1 MINLRG
7 GIMVNVRTDLAIEA
21 REIYN
26 QNNASSSEIEG
37 IKVEENEKEGIKVTT
52 VRVID
57 EKGVKNIGKPIGSY
71 TTIDIPDFTVYDSKT
86 MTKVSER
93 VYESLKEMVDIDC
106 SKNILVVGLGNWHVT
121 PDALGPKT
129 ADKIMV
135 TRHLKRVMPEIMN
148 DDIRPVS
155 SVAPGV
161 LGLTG
166 IETVE
171 IIKGI
176 VQRSKP
182 DLIICIDALAA
193 RKVQRVNRTI
203 QIGDTGICPGAGV
216 GNNRKAINEETLGVK
231 VIAIGVPTVVDA
243 VTIANDTIDLSI
255 DSLINNVQKSS
266 AFYKMIKDINKNEKA
281 DLIREVLNSH
291 SLGDMIVTP
300 KDVDLVIES
309 LSKVL
314 SDAINM
320 AVQPNMNME
329 EINNFMF

>member
-1 MINLRG
+1 MI
-7 GIMVNVRTDLAIEA
+7 NVRTDLAVEA
-21 REIYN
+21 QEIYS
-26 QNNASSSEIEG
+26 QNNKSSKEIEG
-37 IKVEENEKEGIKVTT
+37 IEVSEKENDGIKVTT
-52 VRVID
+52 VKVID
-57 EKGVKNIGKPIGSY
+57 EKGEKNIGKPMGNYI
-71 TTIDIPDFTVYDSKT
+71 TISIPDFTAYDSGTMKKVSENVYDS
-86 MTKVSER
+86 
-93 VYESLKEMVDIDC
+93 LKELVKIDC

-121 PDALGPKT
+121 PDALGPKV

-135 TRHLKRVMPEIMN
+135 TRHLKSVMPEVMN

-166 IETVE
+166 IETLE

-176 VQRSKP
+176 VERSKP

-193 RKVQRVNRTI
+193 RRVERLNRTI
-203 QIGDTGICPGAGV
+203 QIGDSGICPGAGV

-255 DSLINNVQKSS
+255 DSLINNVDKSS
-266 AFYKMIKDINKNEKA
+266 AFYKMVKDLDRNQKA
-281 DLIREVLNSH
+281 DLIREILNSH

-309 LSKVL
+309 LSKVI
-314 SDAINM
+314 SDGINM
-320 AVQPNMNME
+320 AIQPNMNME

>member
-1 MINLRG
+1 
-7 GIMVNVRTDLAIEA
+7 MVNIRTDLAVEA

-26 QNNASSSEIEG
+26 QNNVSSREVEG
-37 IKVEENEKEGIKVTT
+37 IEVEENEKDGIKVTI
-52 VRVID
+52 VKVVD
-57 EKGVKNIGKPIGSY
+57 ENGAKNIGKPIGSY
-71 TTIDIPDFTVYDSKT
+71 ITIHIPDFTVYDSKT
-86 MTKVSER
+86 MTKVSET
-93 VYESLKEMVDIDC
+93 VYESLKKMVNIDC

-121 PDALGPKT
+121 PDALGPKV

-135 TRHLKRVMPEIMN
+135 TRHLKSVMPEMMN
-148 DDIRPVS
+148 EDIRPVS

-176 VQRSKP
+176 VQRSRP

-193 RKVQRVNRTI
+193 RRIQRVNRTI

-216 GNNRKAINEETLGVK
+216 GNNRKAINKETLGVK

-255 DSLINNVQKSS
+255 DSLINNIDKSS
-266 AFYKMIKDINKNEKA
+266 AFYKMVKDLDKNEKGN
-281 DLIREVLNSH
+281 LIREVLNSH

-309 LSKVL
+309 LSKVI
-314 SDAINM
+314 SDGINM
-320 AVQPNMNME
+320 AVQPKMSME

>member
-1 MINLRG
+1 MI
-7 GIMVNVRTDLAIEA
+7 NVRTDLAVEA
-21 REIYN
+21 REICSKN
-26 QNNASSSEIEG
+26 RNLSGEIKG
-37 IKVEENEKEGIKVTT
+37 IHAYEEEKDGIKVTT
-52 VRVID
+52 VKVLNEEGER
-57 EKGVKNIGKPIGSY
+57 NIGKPVGNYI
-71 TTIDIPDFTVYDSKT
+71 TIDIPDFTVYDSNT
-86 MTKVSER
+86 MARVSQE
-93 VYESLKEMVDIDC
+93 VYEQLKNMVNIEC
-106 SKNILVVGLGNWHVT
+106 SKNILIVGLGNWHVT
-121 PDALGPKT
+121 PDALGPKV

-135 TRHLKRVMPEIMN
+135 TRHLKTVMPEVMN
-148 DDIRPVS
+148 KDIRPVS

-176 VQRSKP
+176 VERSRP

-193 RKVQRVNRTI
+193 RRIERVNKTI
-203 QIGDTGICPGAGV
+203 QIGDSGICPGAGV

-255 DSLINNVQKSS
+255 DHLINNVDKGS
-266 AFYKMIKDINKNEKA
+266 AFYKIIKDLDNDEKA
-281 DLIREVLNSH
+281 GLIREILNKH

-300 KDVDLVIES
+300 KDIDMVIES
-309 LSKVL
+309 LSKVI
-314 SDAINM
+314 SDGINM